1 MYQRQ
6 AKLSCFYSWI
16 GIQCHQPGRTME
28 AVAEA
33 STLTA
38 YDSCMRQPAAENR
51 KVARVIEDCEAG
63 LSTTHVY
70 SCHCQAL
77 RGPEVVST
85 SNASQ
90 RSARISVGQEHWSWL
105 IIFSSRISPYQPS
118 AMADKTFTLE
128 ECRKHTS
135 DKDCWLV
142 VHGKVYNVTDFLEE
156 HPGGYDIILTS
167 AGKDSTQDFEEIGH
181 SNSARELLE
190 NYHIGKFAGGDSAPS
205 SKTTAVAASK
215 SGGASKAINLLLP
228 LLLILAAVL
237 VNMYLKKE

>member
-1 MYQRQ
+1 MR
-6 AKLSCFYSWI
+6 
-16 GIQCHQPGRTME
+16 
-28 AVAEA
+28 AV
-33 STLTA
+33 
-38 YDSCMRQPAAENR
+38 AAENKYSDR
-51 KVARVIEDCEAG
+51 APQLHARACCRNTQHEDFVKVVKLVCQ
-63 LSTTHVY
+63 LVH

-77 RGPEVVST
+77 AGAQGWFQRQSK
-85 SNASQ
+85 ASQ
-90 RSARISVGQEHWSWL
+90 EQSLHARSC
-105 IIFSSRISPYQPS
+105 FNSPLFKLKQTR
-118 AMADKTFTLE
+118 AMADKTFTLD
-128 ECRKHTS
+128 ECKKHTS

-190 NYHIGKFAGGDSAPS
+190 KYLIGKFSGGDSAPG
-205 SKTTAVAASK
+205 SKNTGAAASQ
-215 SGGASKAINLLLP
+215 SGGASKAVNVLLP